1 MNIAQALKEK
11 NRLLKKIKE
20 IIPQITVN
28 NRYRTDDTTKR
39 ERSDDLLKAYRV
51 YILELA
57 ELKQKIAIASGPIQ
71 SKIVLI
77 GLLTEYKTTVEL
89 LNSSEL
95 PDNIP
100 VAYGTNP
107 KEVPVVVIIKNL
119 RKQELISET
128 QIKIDQLQDEIDNFN
143 AVTQV

>member
-39 ERSDDLLKAYRV
+39 ESSDNLLKAYRV

-71 SKIVLI
+71 SKIALI
-77 GLLTEYKTTVEL
+77 GLLTEYKTTVES

-119 RKQELISET
+119 KKQELIAET
-128 QIKIDQLQDEIDNFN
+128 KIKIDQLQDEIDNFN
-143 AVTQV
+143 AITQV

>member
-20 IIPQITVN
+20 IIPQIVAN
-28 NRYRTDDTTKR
+28 NRYRTDDTTNK
-39 ERSDDLLKAYRV
+39 EDSAYLLKIYDE
-51 YILELA
+51 YIKNLSI
-57 ELKQKIAIASGPIQ
+57 LKQKIAVASGPIQ
-71 SKIVLI
+71 GKIALI
-77 GLLTEYKTTVEL
+77 GLLTEYKTTVES

-95 PDNIP
+95 PEIVQAGYTQP
-100 VAYGTNP
+100 A
-107 KEVPVVVIIKNL
+107 KEIPVVVTIKNL
-119 RKQELISET
+119 RKQELIAET